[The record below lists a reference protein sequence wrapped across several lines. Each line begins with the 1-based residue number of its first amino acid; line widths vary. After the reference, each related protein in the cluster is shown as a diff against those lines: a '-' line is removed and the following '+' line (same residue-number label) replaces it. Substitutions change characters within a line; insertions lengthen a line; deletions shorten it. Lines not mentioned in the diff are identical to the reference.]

1 LDPHRH
7 ERIAESIREELEEL
21 ICYELADPRI
31 GEVAVTTVHI
41 SPDNKRAHVLLSLRG
56 SEAQQA
62 ETLKAIEHAKGFLR
76 HELAERLQLF
86 HTPELRFDADM
97 PAALAAKA
105 PKLLRRIRR
114 GRPKA

>member
-7 ERIAESIREELEEL
+7 ERIAENIREELDEL
-21 ICYELADPRI
+21 INYELSDPRV
-31 GEVAVTTVHI
+31 GDVAVTSVHV

-56 SEAQQA
+56 TEAQQQQ
-62 ETLKAIEHAKGFLR
+62 TLDAIEHAKGFLR

-97 PAALAAKA
+97 PASLAAKA

-114 GRPKA
+114 GRPKE